1 MLPQVGRLCLN
12 ATAGLL
18 VAAAGALVAGC
29 GAPDTPEAR
38 VRAVIVAGEAAAE
51 ARDLGGLL
59 EQVSPEFR
67 DEHGGGR
74 EELKQYLRGYLVTH
88 PSVHVLTRVE
98 SVEFPYRDYARVQLT
113 VGTLGRETASATSF
127 ELAADVND
135 VALELRLEGD
145 EWRVVRAAWG
155 PRRRD

>member
-12 ATAGLL
+12 ATAAML
-18 VAAAGALVAGC
+18 VAAGGALVAGC

-38 VRAVIVAGEAAAE
+38 VRAVIAAGESAAE

-59 EQVSPEFR
+59 ELVSPEFR

-74 EELKQYLRGYLVTH
+74 DELKQYLRGYLVTH

-98 SVEFPYRDYARVQLT
+98 GVEFPYRDYARVQLT
-113 VGTLGRETASATSF
+113 VGTLGRDGTSVSSAD
-127 ELAADVND
+127 LAADVND

-145 EWRVVRAAWG
+145 EWRVVRAAWR
-155 PRRRD
+155 PTRRD